1 MPVTPRVAQTPR
13 HRDTSTATGVALLTP
28 DPLRNAPLGVPHRLT
43 VMTNPQRANSRSPAA
58 AAFLSFCWPGLGQ
71 LYGGRRR
78 VAAFLALPVVAVA
91 AFFLVQV
98 LSGVAVLGSRMFV
111 PAFAISI
118 LALAILVGLWR
129 IAAIVDAFRAVGT
142 PAGRR
147 RPAVRAVLAVLIL
160 LVVGT
165 HGLLAYDSWAFVD
178 ASSRIFVGGQSA
190 PTPAPGQT
198 PNSAATDNGAGAN
211 YGGGSAINPPTGSS
225 RVTILLTGI
234 DAYRT
239 RSQALNDTLLVVSF
253 DPVKKTAAMLSVPR
267 DTSEF
272 PLYFGGVYHGRI
284 NSLMTWVYLNPR
296 ASPDSPI
303 DTLTKELG
311 FLLGIPVN
319 YYAAVDLAHFRTMID
334 LVGGVD
340 VNNPKWIND
349 GLYDWLD
356 GSPQGFQLSPG
367 PHHLDG
373 RLALAYVRSRQGLGD
388 SDYTRAARQQEALV
402 SLAKKM
408 ASPAGTAQL
417 PSLLNAA
424 ASAIKTDLP
433 SDRVPDMVQLAGGFD
448 PAVITQIVL
457 GAPYNYHP
465 DSSTTS
471 GVWTSRLYMD
481 KIAAL
486 SVKLFG
492 TDSGYYT
499 PPAAT
504 PSPSTGP

>member
-1 MPVTPRVAQTPR
+1 
-13 HRDTSTATGVALLTP
+13 
-28 DPLRNAPLGVPHRLT
+28 
-43 VMTNPQRANSRSPAA
+43 MTNPQRANPQRADRRSPAA

-78 VAAFLALPVVAVA
+78 VAAFLALPVVALA
-91 AFFLVQV
+91 AFFLAQA
-98 LSGVAVLGSRMFV
+98 LDGLAVLGSRMFV
-111 PAFAISI
+111 PAFATAI
-118 LALAILVGLWR
+118 LALLILVGLWR
-129 IAAIVDAFRAVGT
+129 IAAILDAFRAVGT

-147 RPAVRAVLAVLIL
+147 RPAVRAVLAVLVL

-165 HGLLAYDSWAFVD
+165 HGLLAYDSWAFIG
-178 ASSRIFVGGQSA
+178 ASNDIFVGGQST

-198 PNSAATDNGAGAN
+198 PNPDATDSGAGAN
-211 YGGGSAINPPTGSS
+211 YGGGSAINPPTASS

-239 RSQALNDTLLVVSF
+239 RSEALNDTLLVVSF
-253 DPVKKTAAMLSVPR
+253 DPVTKTAAILSVPR
-267 DTSEF
+267 DTSGF
-272 PLYFGGVYHGRI
+272 PLYFGGVYRAKI
-284 NSLMTWVYLNPR
+284 NSLMTWVYLNPK

-311 FLLGIPVN
+311 FLLGVPVN
-319 YYAAVDLAHFRTMID
+319 YYAAIDLAHFRKMVD

-340 VNNPKWIND
+340 VNNPNSIND

-356 GSPQGFQLSPG
+356 GSPQGFQLSAG
-367 PHHLDG
+367 PHHLNG

-388 SDYTRAARQQEALV
+388 SDYTRAARQQEVLV

-408 ASPAGTAQL
+408 ASPAGIAQL
-417 PSLLNAA
+417 PALLKAA
-424 ASAIKTDLP
+424 GSAIKTDLP
-433 SDRVPDMVQLAGGFD
+433 SGRVPDMVQLAGGFS
-448 PAVITQIVL
+448 PANITRAVL
-457 GAPYNYHP
+457 GPPYNYHP
-465 DSSTTS
+465 DSSTTG

-486 SVKLFG
+486 SAQLFG
-492 TDSGYYT
+492 TDSRYYK
-499 PPAAT
+499 PPAAS